1 MRRYFNTEGLCKPN
15 IHYMVNLDNRLDK
28 IKRLYIDRGKYFIIN
43 RGRQYGK
50 TTTLRAL
57 AEYLK
62 NDYRVISLDFQG
74 ISTEEF
80 KNEFTF
86 TKAFMRLFE
95 ETFRRGEY
103 DQNEADTVAN
113 CLDESSPY
121 TMGVMF
127 QALSRICNA
136 ASKPIVMMIDEVDNA
151 SNNQV
156 FIDFLS
162 QLRMYYLDR
171 DNRPIFYSVVLA
183 GVYDIK
189 NLKLKI
195 RHDDEH
201 QYNSPWNIAAKF
213 SMDMSFSARQITAML
228 QEFENDNHTGMDT
241 DTVAHS

>member
-80 KNEFTF
+80 KSEFTF

-103 DQNEADTVAN
+103 DQNEADAVAN

-121 TMGVMF
+121 TMGEMF

-136 ASKPIVMMIDEVDNA
+136 AS
-151 SNNQV
+151 S
-156 FIDFLS
+156 
-162 QLRMYYLDR
+162 R
-171 DNRPIFYSVVLA
+171 
-183 GVYDIK
+183 
-189 NLKLKI
+189 
-195 RHDDEH
+195 
-201 QYNSPWNIAAKF
+201 
-213 SMDMSFSARQITAML
+213 
-228 QEFENDNHTGMDT
+228 
-241 DTVAHS
+241 